1 MAELTPAEIAELNA
15 RNLQIEEQRLEVRRK
30 FLALSAEEKKALLE
44 NATLNEKVRAHL
56 HGINDALEKNS
67 ETLQKNVEDAAA
79 LLETYNQLGYST
91 RDRMIKSKQLLHL
104 KKAELALLMQQIK
117 DGEEPLDKAN
127 QKKIKSAERE
137 IDLLDA
143 KIARQNKYSVSV
155 GDSVKAAQELGVSF
169 GKTLAVYQ
177 NSTLFNV
184 ANMVNFVKSIKGGSG
199 SIIAFGEAI
208 LSAGITAFVDSMIG
222 LMFALNDSEAAFKQ
236 TTGAAD
242 SMAREMTEGYERT
255 RENTIGLKEN
265 QEAWTQLYQS
275 YTDFTLISA
284 SARKEIGDTAAT
296 LTRLGVSASVS
307 AKAMQTATVALGM
320 MPREANAALIELEG
334 FAREIGVAPAQL
346 IEQYGTMGGSLAKLG
361 QNGTRAFKDLARVS
375 KITGLEMQKLL
386 TMTDKFDTFEGA
398 AEQAGKL
405 NAALGQ
411 NAVNAMDLLM
421 ETDPAARF
429 GMIRDSILD
438 AGLSFDTMSYYQQ
451 KFYAETL
458 GLKDA
463 GELAAVMRGDMD
475 SLGAGIGKTAQE
487 YEEMANRAREVASIK
502 QKLEALL
509 MRLIP
514 VFMPLIDVLDKTLTR
529 WLGNKGAI
537 DGLTESI
544 EASMPSLETIG
555 NMLKFVGNSVMFAVK
570 HWEWMLAGFIA
581 FNVLGPVVSTL
592 LTALALKTMPSLGTA
607 LGAAGTAAS
616 VGAAG
621 MLAFGASALMVGVGI
636 GIATAGMS
644 LLVSSFAE
652 LAAAVTFAEFAG
664 GLILV
669 TAAIA
674 GLALALAAL
683 ANPLSLV
690 GWKVLAGLG
699 VAAGGISLLVG
710 AFKKDEEEA
719 EQARHLESIMA
730 SFAAVSPEQFEGATA
745 AFEQMKN
752 SINEINAEQ
761 IANLATVSAV
771 LPAMTMVHTMQYSMD
786 RQDAARERSQ
796 NMGRIQG
803 QQTVTLEMKGGAA
816 EMFVAKV
823 SRKAA
828 DADARNFLQ
837 GNGGTSP

>member
-15 RNLQIEEQRLEVRRK
+15 KNLEIEEHRLEIRQK
-30 FLALSAEEKKALLE
+30 FLALNAEEKKALME
-44 NATLNEKVRAHL
+44 NRDLRSDVLTTLHT
-56 HGINDALEKNS
+56 INDSLEKSS
-67 ETLQKNVEDAAA
+67 ETLQKNVKDSQD
-79 LLETYNQLGYST
+79 LLDVYNQLGHSL
-91 RDRMIKSKQLLHL
+91 RDRRIKSQQLLL
-104 KKAELALLMQQIK
+104 VEKNKLALLHQQVK
-117 DGEEPLDKAN
+117 DGTEPLDKAK
-127 QKKIKSAERE
+127 QKEIKAAERT
-137 IDLLDA
+137 IDLLEA
-143 KIARQNKYSVSV
+143 KIERQKKYSVSV
-155 GDSVKAAQELGVSF
+155 GDSVRAAKELGTSF

-177 NSTLFNV
+177 NTSLFNV

-222 LMFALNDSEAAFKQ
+222 LMFALNESETAFQ
-236 TTGAAD
+236 RTTGASAD
-242 SMAREMTEGYERT
+242 FAREMTEGYERT
-255 RENTIGLKEN
+255 RDNTVTIEQN
-265 QEAWTQLYQS
+265 QQAWTALRMTM
-275 YTDFTLISA
+275 TDFTMISK
-284 SARKEIGDTAAT
+284 SARKEIGDTVAT
-296 LTRLGVSASVS
+296 LNNLGVSAETS

-320 MPREANAALIELEG
+320 MPREANATLIELEG

-346 IEQYGTMGGSLAKLG
+346 IEQYSTMGGSLAKLG

-487 YEEMANRAREVASIK
+487 YEEMAKRAADVASIK
-502 QKLEALL
+502 EKITALL
-509 MRLIP
+509 MKLIP
-514 VFMPLIDVLDKTLTR
+514 VFMPLIDSLDKTLTG
-529 WLGNKGAI
+529 WLGNKAAI
-537 DGLTESI
+537 KEFQTTIEENMPTIDSLVGGLK
-544 EASMPSLETIG
+544 MIG
-555 NMLKFVGNSVMFAVK
+555 NAVMFVVK
-570 HWEWMLAGFIA
+570 HWEWLLLGFVA
-581 FNVLGPVVSTL
+581 FNVVGPALGAM
-592 LTALALKTMPSLGTA
+592 LTGLALKTFPSLGAA
-607 LGAAGTAAS
+607 LGSAGSAAS

-621 MLAFGASALMVGVGI
+621 MLAFGASALMVGAGI
-636 GIATAGMS
+636 GLAAYGISKLVDSFGNLKNMS
-644 LLVSSFAE
+644 LLD
-652 LAAAVTFAEFAG
+652 LAGGMLVFAG
-664 GLILV
+664 
-669 TAAIA
+669 AI
-674 GLALALAAL
+674 LALGGALTVL
-683 ANPLSLV
+683 GNPLALLGAAS
-690 GWKVLAGLG
+690 LAGLSMITP
-699 VAAGGISLLVG
+699 GIEKLASI
-710 AFKKDEEEA
+710 FTQDDEEA
-719 EQARHLESIMA
+719 EQARQMESIMA

-771 LPAMTMVHTMQYSMD
+771 LPAMTMVHTMQYSME

-796 NMGRIQG
+796 NQGMIQG
-803 QQTVTLEMKGGAA
+803 QQTVRIEMNGDAA
-816 EMFVAKV
+816 KMFVARQ

-828 DADARNFLQ
+828 DEDARGHLL
-837 GNGGTSP
+837 GNGGTSTA